1 MKPHLW
7 KNKQKNQLA
16 HRSIQQCCLDGPLLI
31 WLLVTHLLVRMA
43 RAAMPERVFALA
55 DRHLGVSRRGLAL
68 VAVAAVATAA
78 AVVAVTLSSPGPSE
92 LYGQEEQP
100 HQGYRVFLK
109 ANEPGRGRFQQL
121 PMVPGPMPPAYPMPH
136 TVVQSQAAYTPPA
149 EQTIRPVFNVIPN
162 PGSADALR
170 RLQDQVGGQRV
181 AMNELKENLGYVR
194 QVVDGLKA
202 QLALQT
208 SGKKAVTFKD
218 MARLKKYIDINRA
231 SVKTLQDKSRELDLQ
246 VRQLQASKNRPG
258 PQGPPGPQGVP
269 GSPGPRGETGA
280 QGIQGPPGPAFSAAE
295 RDAIR
300 KAIGVLKRVGAEKVA
315 TVETGDES
323 PQGADGATLHEAAGK
338 AVAPTQLKAAKSDKS
353 QWGALLNQLK
363 QKLSR

>member
-1 MKPHLW
+1 M
-7 KNKQKNQLA
+7 
-16 HRSIQQCCLDGPLLI
+16 
-31 WLLVTHLLVRMA
+31 
-43 RAAMPERVFALA
+43 MP
-55 DRHLGVSRRGLAL
+55 GS
-68 VAVAAVATAA
+68 
-78 AVVAVTLSSPGPSE
+78 
-92 LYGQEEQP
+92 
-100 HQGYRVFLK
+100 
-109 ANEPGRGRFQQL
+109 
-121 PMVPGPMPPAYPMPH
+121 MPPAYPMPN
-136 TVVQSQAAYTPPA
+136 TMVQSQPAYQPPA

-231 SVKTLQDKSRELDLQ
+231 SVKTLQDKSREMDLQ

-269 GSPGPRGETGA
+269 GSPGPRGENGA

-315 TVETGDES
+315 TIETGDES
-323 PQGADGATLHEAAGK
+323 PVGADGATEEEAGGEKK
-338 AVAPTQLKAAKSDKS
+338 AEATKLKAKSDSS
-353 QWGALLNQLK
+353 QWGSLLNQLK
-363 QKLSR
+363 QKLD

>member
-1 MKPHLW
+1 M
-7 KNKQKNQLA
+7 A
-16 HRSIQQCCLDGPLLI
+16 AIASVARGVGDG
-31 WLLVTHLLVRMA
+31 
-43 RAAMPERVFALA
+43 F
-55 DRHLGVSRRGLAL
+55 SRKGLM
-68 VAVAAVATAA
+68 AVAATAIATAM
-78 AVVAVTLSSPGPSE
+78 VVLTVTLSSGGPVE
-92 LYGQEEQP
+92 TYEQQQP
-100 HQGYRVFLK
+100 PQQGYRVFLK

-121 PMVPGPMPPAYPMPH
+121 PMMPGPMGMSPAYPMPH
-136 TVVQSQAAYTPPA
+136 TVVQSQPAYVPPA

-170 RLQDQVGGQRV
+170 RLQDQVGGQRM

-269 GSPGPRGETGA
+269 GQSGPRGETGA

-315 TVETGDES
+315 TLESGDES
-323 PQGADGATLHEAAGK
+323 PVGADGATEEVKPCSPLIF
-338 AVAPTQLKAAKSDKS
+338 APFPPHILEVSTASNRAHKYLLMRRRN
-353 QWGALLNQLK
+353 LLNPPISR
-363 QKLSR
+363 LSCALPTGV

>member
-1 MKPHLW
+1 MS
-7 KNKQKNQLA
+7 A
-16 HRSIQQCCLDGPLLI
+16 
-31 WLLVTHLLVRMA
+31 T
-43 RAAMPERVFALA
+43 PEMVYAVA
-55 DRHLGVSRRGLAL
+55 NRHLSRRGMAI
-68 VAVAAVATAA
+68 VAA
-78 AVVAVTLSSPGPSE
+78 AVVATAMVVVSVTLATPVE
-92 LYGQEEQP
+92 LMEEQP
-100 HQGYRVFLK
+100 QQGYRVFLK

-121 PMVPGPMPPAYPMPH
+121 PMMPGPMPPAYPMPQ
-136 TVVQSQAAYTPPA
+136 TVVQSQPSYVPPN

-231 SVKTLQDKSRELDLQ
+231 SVKTLQDKTRELDLQ

-269 GSPGPRGETGA
+269 GSPGPRGEEGA

-315 TVETGDES
+315 TVESGDES
-323 PQGADGATLHEAAGK
+323 PEGADGATLAETSAEK
-338 AVAPTQLKAAKSDKS
+338 AKPQQLKAKKDAS
-353 QWGALLNQLK
+353 QWGSLLNQLK
-363 QKLSR
+363 QKLD

>member
-1 MKPHLW
+1 MVY
-7 KNKQKNQLA
+7 A
-16 HRSIQQCCLDGPLLI
+16 VAS
-31 WLLVTHLLVRMA
+31 
-43 RAAMPERVFALA
+43 
-55 DRHLGVSRRGLAL
+55 RHLSRRGMAL
-68 VAVAAVATAA
+68 VAA
-78 AVVAVTLSSPGPSE
+78 AVVATAMVVVSVTLATPVE
-92 LYGQEEQP
+92 LMEEQQGQP
-100 HQGYRVFLK
+100 QQGYRVFLK

-121 PMVPGPMPPAYPMPH
+121 PMMPGPMPPAYPMPH
-136 TVVQSQAAYTPPA
+136 TMVQSQPAYAPPN

-269 GSPGPRGETGA
+269 GSPGPRGEEGA

-323 PQGADGATLHEAAGK
+323 PEGADGATLKESSAEK
-338 AVAPTQLKAAKSDKS
+338 AKPQQLKAKKDAS
-353 QWGALLNQLK
+353 QWGSLLNQLK
-363 QKLSR
+363 EKLD

>member
-1 MKPHLW
+1 
-7 KNKQKNQLA
+7 
-16 HRSIQQCCLDGPLLI
+16 
-31 WLLVTHLLVRMA
+31 
-43 RAAMPERVFALA
+43 MPERVFALA

-68 VAVAAVATAA
+68 VAVAAIATAV

-92 LYGQEEQP
+92 LYGQQEQP

-136 TVVQSQAAYTPPA
+136 TVVQSQPAYTPPA

-231 SVKTLQDKSRELDLQ
+231 SIKTLQDKSREFDLQ
-246 VRQLQASKNRPG
+246 IRQLQAMKNRPG
-258 PQGPPGPQGVP
+258 PQGPPGPQGET
-269 GSPGPRGETGA
+269 GAAGPRGETGA
-280 QGIQGPPGPAFSAAE
+280 EGIPGPPGPAFSAAE
-295 RDAIR
+295 RDAVS
-300 KAIGVLKRVGAEKVA
+300 KAIGVLKRVGSEDVA
-315 TVETGDES
+315 TVEES
-323 PQGADGATLHEAAGK
+323 DVKPESLKARSTQKLHAK
-338 AVAPTQLKAAKSDKS
+338 AHKAQLK
-353 QWGALLNQLK
+353 GEMHTLL
-363 QKLSR
+363 

>member
-1 MKPHLW
+1 MP
-7 KNKQKNQLA
+7 A
-16 HRSIQQCCLDGPLLI
+16 SAPE
-31 WLLVTHLLVRMA
+31 MA
-43 RAAMPERVFALA
+43 YALA
-55 DRHLGVSRRGLAL
+55 DRHLPTSRRGWAM
-68 VAVAAVATAA
+68 VGAAAVATAML
-78 AVVAVTLSSPGPSE
+78 VLSVTLSTAGRVE
-92 LYGQEEQP
+92 LQQEQP
-100 HQGYRVFLK
+100 QQGYRVFLK

-121 PMVPGPMPPAYPMPH
+121 PMMPGPMPAAYPMPQ
-136 TVVQSQAAYTPPA
+136 TVVQSMPPYQPPS

-269 GSPGPRGETGA
+269 GSPGPRGEEGA

-315 TVETGDES
+315 TVEAGNES
-323 PQGADGATLHEAAGK
+323 PEGADGATLAVLLCSSRNPIQSFVFVSAG
-338 AVAPTQLKAAKSDKS
+338 VESCS
-353 QWGALLNQLK
+353 CSSSIVIGANSV
-363 QKLSR
+363 LSSLPDTRH

>member
-1 MKPHLW
+1 MK
-7 KNKQKNQLA
+7 
-16 HRSIQQCCLDGPLLI
+16 S
-31 WLLVTHLLVRMA
+31 
-43 RAAMPERVFALA
+43 AAFALA
-55 DRHLGVSRRGLAL
+55 DRHVAFSRKGLAL
-68 VAVAAVATAA
+68 VGSAALAVAMTVLAVA
-78 AVVAVTLSSPGPSE
+78 LSSTGPAE
-92 LYGQEEQP
+92 MYGAQQQP
-100 HQGYRVFLK
+100 QQGYRVFLK

-121 PMVPGPMPPAYPMPH
+121 PMMPGPMVGMPPAYPMPN
-136 TVVQSQAAYTPPA
+136 TVVQTMPAYQPPA

-269 GSPGPRGETGA
+269 GAPGPRGEDGA

-315 TVETGDES
+315 TIEAGDES
-323 PQGADGATLHEAAGK
+323 PVGADGATVEEAKKSEEAAE
-338 AVAPTQLKAAKSDKS
+338 PTELKAKSDSS
-353 QWGALLNQLK
+353 QWGSLLNQLK
-363 QKLSR
+363 QKLD

>member
-1 MKPHLW
+1 MP
-7 KNKQKNQLA
+7 A
-16 HRSIQQCCLDGPLLI
+16 S
-31 WLLVTHLLVRMA
+31 A
-43 RAAMPERVFALA
+43 PERVYALA
-55 DRHLGVSRRGLAL
+55 DRYLPTSRRGWAL
-68 VAVAAVATAA
+68 VGAAAVATAM
-78 AVVAVTLSSPGPSE
+78 VVLSVTLSTAGPVA
-92 LYGQEEQP
+92 LQEQEQP
-100 HQGYRVFLK
+100 QQGYRVFLK

-121 PMVPGPMPPAYPMPH
+121 PMMPGPMPVGMPMPQ
-136 TVVQSQAAYTPPA
+136 TVVQQYPQYVPPA

-231 SVKTLQDKSRELDLQ
+231 SIKTLQDKSRELDLQ

-269 GSPGPRGETGA
+269 GSPGPRGEEGA

-315 TVETGDES
+315 TVEAGDES
-323 PQGADGATLHEAAGK
+323 PEGADGATV
-338 AVAPTQLKAAKSDKS
+338 AVPAPRCMASHSQFCDLTTAPTIFF
-353 QWGALLNQLK
+353 GY
-363 QKLSR
+363 RVFYP

>member
-1 MKPHLW
+1 MV
-7 KNKQKNQLA
+7 
-16 HRSIQQCCLDGPLLI
+16 G
-31 WLLVTHLLVRMA
+31 VT
-43 RAAMPERVFALA
+43 PEAVYALA
-55 DRHLGVSRRGLAL
+55 NRHLAMSRKGMAL
-68 VAVAAVATAA
+68 VAVAVVATAM
-78 AVVAVTLSSPGPSE
+78 VVVSVTLATPVE
-92 LYGQEEQP
+92 LMEEQQRQP
-100 HQGYRVFLK
+100 QQGYRVFLK

-121 PMVPGPMPPAYPMPH
+121 PMMPGPMPPAYPMPH
-136 TVVQSQAAYTPPA
+136 TVVHSQPAYQPPA

-231 SVKTLQDKSRELDLQ
+231 SVKTLQDKTRELDLQ

-315 TVETGDES
+315 TVEVGDES
-323 PQGADGATLHEAAGK
+323 PEGADGATLKEASAEKGK
-338 AVAPTQLKAAKSDKS
+338 PQQLKAKSSDKS
-353 QWGALLNQLK
+353 QWGSLLNQLK
-363 QKLSR
+363 QKLE

>member
-1 MKPHLW
+1 MP
-7 KNKQKNQLA
+7 A
-16 HRSIQQCCLDGPLLI
+16 TAPE
-31 WLLVTHLLVRMA
+31 MA
-43 RAAMPERVFALA
+43 FALA
-55 DRHLGVSRRGLAL
+55 DRHLAVSRKGLAL
-68 VAVAAVATAA
+68 IGAAALAVAMTVLC
-78 AVVAVTLSSPGPSE
+78 VTLSTSGPVE
-92 LYGQEEQP
+92 LYGQQQQP
-100 HQGYRVFLK
+100 QQGYRVFLK

-121 PMVPGPMPPAYPMPH
+121 PMMPGPMPPAYPMPQT
-136 TVVQSQAAYTPPA
+136 TVQTMPPYVPPA

-269 GSPGPRGETGA
+269 GSPGPRGEDGV

-315 TVETGDES
+315 TLEAGDES
-323 PQGADGATLHEAAGK
+323 PEGADGATTEEASTAEKKGET
-338 AVAPTQLKAAKSDKS
+338 VALKAKKSDKS
-353 QWGALLNQLK
+353 EWGSLLNQLK
-363 QKLSR
+363 QKLD

>member
-1 MKPHLW
+1 MVAATAPEMAFSLASSHLPTSRKGW
-7 KNKQKNQLA
+7 T
-16 HRSIQQCCLDGPLLI
+16 LI
-31 WLLVTHLLVRMA
+31 GA
-43 RAAMPERVFALA
+43 
-55 DRHLGVSRRGLAL
+55 
-68 VAVAAVATAA
+68 AAVATAM
-78 AVVAVTLSSPGPSE
+78 VVLSVTLSTSGPVE
-92 LYGQEEQP
+92 MYGEQQQQQ
-100 HQGYRVFLK
+100 QGYRVFLK

-121 PMVPGPMPPAYPMPH
+121 PMMPGPMPPAYPMPH
-136 TVVQSQAAYTPPA
+136 TVVQSMPAYTPPA

-315 TVETGDES
+315 TVEVGDES
-323 PQGADGATLHEAAGK
+323 PAGADGATVEVCCLTPAPFRLSASLFNLSVYSNCPGTLEA
-338 AVAPTQLKAAKSDKS
+338 
-353 QWGALLNQLK
+353 
-363 QKLSR
+363 R